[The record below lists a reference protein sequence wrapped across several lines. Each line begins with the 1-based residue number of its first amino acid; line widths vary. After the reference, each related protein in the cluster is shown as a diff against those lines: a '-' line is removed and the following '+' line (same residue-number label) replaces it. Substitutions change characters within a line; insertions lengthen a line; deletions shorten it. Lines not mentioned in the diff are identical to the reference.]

1 MKLRML
7 GDSLRLRL
15 TMSETQSIGE
25 GQSVAETTSF
35 PDGSV
40 MAYVLSVAGEQ
51 VSAGMA
57 MHQGQHQ
64 LLIKIPLSLAEHWS
78 HSTDVGLGGDEPLY
92 IDGLQILIE
101 KDFDCVSP
109 RLGDE
114 GRDTFPNPSHSDC

>member
-15 TMSETQSIGE
+15 SMSETQMIGA
-25 GQSVAETTSF
+25 GRSVIENTTF

-40 MAYVLSVAGEQ
+40 MSYALSVDGNR

-57 MHQGQHQ
+57 LHQGQHQ